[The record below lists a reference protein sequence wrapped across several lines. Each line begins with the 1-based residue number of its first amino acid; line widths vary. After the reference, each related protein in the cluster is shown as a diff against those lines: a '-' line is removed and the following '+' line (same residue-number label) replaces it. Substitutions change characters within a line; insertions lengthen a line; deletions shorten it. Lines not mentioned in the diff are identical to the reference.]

1 MINQQKE
8 KKQSTY
14 FLLIKNRK
22 EISILFFNQEINSKY
37 NLSKIN
43 DVSKWEPLTTCYQKF
58 VVKFLQKYCAHN
70 TTLYIIKNFSFN
82 IFYIKYLCTY
92 LEVVKNIGGSGL

>member
-14 FLLIKNRK
+14 FLLIKK
-22 EISILFFNQEINSKY
+22 EKKSAFFFPIKKSNSKY
-37 NLSKIN
+37 NLSKVN
-43 DVSKWEPLTTCYQKF
+43 GETKWELLKTCYQKF

-70 TTLYIIKNFSFN
+70 TSPYIIKLFSFN
-82 IFYIKYLCTY
+82 IFYTKYLCIY
-92 LEVVKNIGGSGL
+92 LEVVKKRRRW